1 MRRLARR
8 IHGVQ
13 GNHKRAMAG
22 YAPAASSAGSFL
34 SPDQPP
40 PPQPEGVD
48 ASPDSVSVM
57 PEAQVLVY
65 PEPGGGYSTLAY
77 RGLVP
82 LFTAD
87 GAVVP
92 ASSPG
97 GWGQLRMAG
106 RP

>member
-8 IHGVQ
+8 IHKVQ
-13 GNHKRAMAG
+13 GNRNAAG
-22 YAPAASSAGSFL
+22 AQLTPVPGAPVTAQVTGSA
-34 SPDQPP
+34 
-40 PPQPEGVD
+40 
-48 ASPDSVSVM
+48 ASPDAVSVM
-57 PEAQVLVY
+57 PEARVLVY

-77 RGLVP
+77 QGIVP

-87 GAVVP
+87 GAVI
-92 ASSPG
+92 AATSPG

>member
-8 IHGVQ
+8 VRKVQ
-13 GNHKRAMAG
+13 GNHKQAMAG
-22 YAPAASSAGSFL
+22 YIPVADAAPVVAEVSGSAASPAA
-34 SPDQPP
+34 
-40 PPQPEGVD
+40 
-48 ASPDSVSVM
+48 VSVM
-57 PEAQVLVY
+57 PEAQVLVW
-65 PEPGGGYSTLAY
+65 PEPGGGYSTVAY

-87 GAVVP
+87 GATVP

-97 GWGQLRMAG
+97 GWGQLRLAG

>member
-8 IHGVQ
+8 IHKVQ
-13 GNHKRAMAG
+13 GNHRRAMQS
-22 YAPAASSAGSFL
+22 YTPV
-34 SPDQPP
+34 
-40 PPQPEGVD
+40 PEGAAQVAGGS
-48 ASPDSVSVM
+48 ASPAGADVM
-57 PEAQVLVY
+57 PEAQVLVW
-65 PEPGGGYSTLAY
+65 PEPGGGYSTIAY

-87 GAVVP
+87 GAAVP

-97 GWGQLRMAG
+97 GWGQLRLAG

>member
-1 MRRLARR
+1 MKRLARR
-8 IHGVQ
+8 IHRVQ
-13 GNHKRAMAG
+13 GNHKAANAQAAPVT
-22 YAPAASSAGSFL
+22 APAQSTSAQVTGSA
-34 SPDQPP
+34 
-40 PPQPEGVD
+40 
-48 ASPDSVSVM
+48 ASPEAVSVM

-82 LFTAD
+82 LFTTD

-92 ASSPG
+92 ATQPG